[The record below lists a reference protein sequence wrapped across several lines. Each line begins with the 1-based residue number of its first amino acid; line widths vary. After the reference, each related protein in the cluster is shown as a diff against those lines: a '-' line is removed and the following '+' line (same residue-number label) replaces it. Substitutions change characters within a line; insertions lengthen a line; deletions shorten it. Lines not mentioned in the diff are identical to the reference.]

1 VTSTFDFAN
10 DSLVN
15 TGDQVFSGTVAG
27 SDPVAGPSVKCMLQV
42 IGTGKD
48 ADANP
53 TFDFTG
59 HCDFQD
65 K

>member
-1 VTSTFDFAN
+1 
-10 DSLVN
+10 
-15 TGDQVFSGTVAG
+15 
-27 SDPVAGPSVKCMLQV
+27 MLQV

-53 TFDFTG
+53 TFNFTG